1 MEYVIKEE
9 VYIILLKYF
18 QGDAMNLTLEKVKG
32 IKNMTFDGKPIKEVS
47 KSVFKEFVKILRMKA
62 TEPKKYA
69 STKWKYPDWDDEEKE
84 KRLREAFPED
94 YEEEEEEVEEGEEEE
109 HGIVHDD
116 RFIQPQNGEHF
127 TYE

>member
-18 QGDAMNLTLEKVKG
+18 QGDVMDLTLEKVKG

-84 KRLREAFPED
+84 
-94 YEEEEEEVEEGEEEE
+94 
-109 HGIVHDD
+109 
-116 RFIQPQNGEHF
+116 
-127 TYE
+127 

>member
-18 QGDAMNLTLEKVKG
+18 QGDAMNITLDKVKN

-47 KSVFKEFVKILRMKA
+47 KSVFKEFVKILRMKK

-69 STKWKYPDWDDEEKE
+69 SLKWKYPDYNF
-84 KRLREAFPED
+84 A
-94 YEEEEEEVEEGEEEE
+94 
-109 HGIVHDD
+109 
-116 RFIQPQNGEHF
+116 
-127 TYE
+127 